1 MSEKMLFNKA
11 YVEIT
16 NVCNFHCSFCKG
28 TDRKKE
34 FITVENFSTVAQKI
48 RKVTRYIYLH
58 LLGEPTLHPNL
69 DEILEIC
76 KKLDFRVIITTNGT
90 LLDKVK
96 NVLLESESLHKVN
109 ISLHAF
115 EANSGIDFDK
125 YLDSCFDF
133 ARHLQEKGK
142 ICVLRLWNGD
152 SEGKYGQNKL
162 NQSIVSHLRERFP
175 DVWQENSKG
184 YRIKEKLFLEFAQRF
199 EWREQDD
206 CDGKINCYG
215 LRDQIGVLV
224 DGTVVPCCIDC
235 DGVIKLGNIFEEDIL
250 DIINSPLAKSISE
263 GFRNGKAVHP
273 YCKNCGFV
281 RTRLKR

>member
-1 MSEKMLFNKA
+1 MSEKQIFNKA

-16 NVCNFHCSFCKG
+16 NVCNLNCSFCKG

-34 FITVENFSTVAQKI
+34 FMTVENFRVAAQQV
-48 RKVTRYIYLH
+48 RKVTGYIYLH
-58 LLGEPTLHPNL
+58 LLGEPTLHPQL
-69 DEILEIC
+69 SEILDVC
-76 KKLDFRVIITTNGT
+76 KELDFKVIITTNGT
-90 LLDKVK
+90 LLEKIK
-96 NVLLESESLHKVN
+96 EVLLNSEALHKVN

-133 ARHLQEKGK
+133 AKTIQEKGK

-152 SEGKYGQNKL
+152 NDGKYRENKL
-162 NQSIVSHLRERFP
+162 NDSIISKLKARFAEE
-175 DVWQENSKG
+175 WKENSKG
-184 YRIKEKLFLEFAQRF
+184 YRIREKLFLEFAERF
-199 EWREQDD
+199 EWRENDEK
-206 CDGKINCYG
+206 DGKINCYG

-235 DGVIKLGNIFEEDIL
+235 DGVIALGNVFEDDIL

-273 YCKNCGFV
+273 YCKKCGFV
-281 RTRLKR
+281 RTRL

>member
-16 NVCNFHCSFCKG
+16 NVCNLNCSFCKG

-34 FITVENFSTVAQKI
+34 FMTVENFSTAAQKT
-48 RKVTRYIYLH
+48 RKVTEYIYLH

-69 DEILEIC
+69 DEILAIC
-76 KKLDFRVIITTNGT
+76 QKLDFKVIVTTNGT

-96 NVLLESESLHKVN
+96 DILLESKALHKVN
-109 ISLHAF
+109 ISLHAL

-133 ARHLQEKGK
+133 GKKLWEKDK
-142 ICVLRLWNGD
+142 ICVFRLWNGD
-152 SEGKYGQNKL
+152 KEEKYDENKL
-162 NQSIVSHLRERFP
+162 NARIIAALRQNFP
-175 DVWQENSKG
+175 EEWQENTKG
-184 YRIKEKLFLEFAQRF
+184 YRIKNKLFLEFAERF
-199 EWREQDD
+199 EWREQGD
-206 CDGKINCYG
+206 CGGKINCYG

-235 DGVIKLGNIFEEDIL
+235 DGVIKLGNVFEDDIF
-250 DIINSPLAKSISE
+250 DIINSPLAKSICE